1 MRFYKNFY
9 LRRKNFSGKVIN
21 VAEKRRKNLMDNT
34 QSGMKARIMFNGLG
48 VLFFH

>member
-1 MRFYKNFY
+1 
-9 LRRKNFSGKVIN
+9 
-21 VAEKRRKNLMDNT
+21 MDNT